1 MSEFKIVTIL
11 NKDLF
16 KTKLTKEIEYFDRDS
31 NFKDAVTFENKKIT
45 LSGSRSRRITNNNI
59 LESTNSSFY
68 NCLIKALL
76 FAYFETDCFE
86 VESIAIYIDETKK
99 RIYNKT
105 EIEQVFSNEKLENV
119 IPIKLFSNK
128 KTSDVMMKSLM
139 NLTLSFDNGGLRF
152 DYTWK
157 CFNALISKIFNKKKD
172 FDMLKELRRS
182 LEDSP
187 NLYPNIILFASK
199 IDQSYLNDCFLNAMI
214 CNNYPKGNSKGL
226 IKFCKDIKDARVLAV
241 LKEKTK
247 CKNKEIKS
255 INEDVKLNEY
265 FENGIKANI
274 VKDTDVVRLI
284 ILKYAYYLRCKY
296 FHGEKSPANFLIR
309 GANYDEL
316 LRISKPLTVICK
328 DLIENVL

>member
-16 KTKLTKEIEYFDRDS
+16 KTKLTKEIEYLSRDS
-31 NFKDAVTFENKKIT
+31 NFKDAATFENKRIT

-59 LESTNSSFY
+59 LETANSSFY

-76 FAYFETDCFE
+76 FAYFEKDCFK
-86 VESIAIYIDETKK
+86 VESIAIYIDKTEK
-99 RIYNKT
+99 RIYSKN
-105 EIEQVFSNEKLENV
+105 EIGQVFSNEKLENV
-119 IPIKLFSNK
+119 NPIKLFSNK

-157 CFNALISKIFNKKKD
+157 CFNVLVNKIFNKKKD

-187 NLYPNIILFASK
+187 NLYPNIISFSK
-199 IDQSYLNDCFLNAMI
+199 NIDFNYLNNCFLNAMI
-214 CNNYPKGNSKGL
+214 CNNYPKGNSNSL
-226 IKFCKDIKDARVLAV
+226 IKFCKDLKDTRVLAV

-247 CKNKEIKS
+247 CKNKELNS
-255 INEDVKLNEY
+255 TNEAVKLNKY
-265 FENGIKANI
+265 FENGIKANV

-309 GANYDEL
+309 GTNYAEL
-316 LRISKPLTVICK
+316 LRISEPLALICK

>member
-59 LESTNSSFY
+59 LETTNSSFY

-76 FAYFETDCFE
+76 FAYFEKDCFK
-86 VESIAIYIDETKK
+86 VESIAIYINKTKK
-99 RIYNKT
+99 RIYSKN
-105 EIEQVFSNEKLENV
+105 EIGQVFSNEKLENV
-119 IPIKLFSNK
+119 NPIKLFSNK

-139 NLTLSFDNGGLRF
+139 NLTLSFGNGGLRF

-157 CFNALISKIFNKKKD
+157 CFNVLISKVFNKKKD
-172 FDMLKELRRS
+172 FDMLKELRHS

-187 NLYPNIILFASK
+187 NLYPNIISFSRN

-214 CNNYPKGNSKGL
+214 CNNYPEGSSKGL
-226 IKFCKDIKDARVLAV
+226 IEFCKDIEDARVLAV

-255 INEDVKLNEY
+255 INEDVKLNKY
-265 FENGIKANI
+265 FANGIKANI

-296 FHGEKSPANFLIR
+296 FHGEKTPANFLIR
-309 GANYDEL
+309 GTNYAEL
-316 LRISKPLTVICK
+316 LRISEPLALICK

>member
-68 NCLIKALL
+68 NCLTKALL
-76 FAYFETDCFE
+76 FAYFENDSFK
-86 VESIAIYIDETKK
+86 VESITIYIDETKK
-99 RIYNKT
+99 KSYGED
-105 EIEQVFSNEKLENV
+105 EIEQVFTSENLV
-119 IPIKLFSNK
+119 KINPIKLLSNK
-128 KTSDVMMKSLM
+128 KTSDVTMKSLM
-139 NLTLSFDNGGLRF
+139 NLTLSFGNKGLRF

-157 CFNALISKIFNKKKD
+157 CFNALISNVFNTKGDFECLKK
-172 FDMLKELRRS
+172 LRHS

-187 NLYPNIILFASK
+187 YLYPNIISFSRNV
-199 IDQSYLNDCFLNAMI
+199 DQRYLNNCFLNAMI
-214 CNNYPKGNSKGL
+214 CNNYPKGSSKGL
-226 IKFCKDIKDARVLAV
+226 IDFCKDFKDARVLAV

-247 CKNKEIKS
+247 CKNKELNS
-255 INEDVKLNEY
+255 TNEAVKLKKY
-265 FENGIKANI
+265 FENGIKANV

-309 GANYDEL
+309 GTNYAEL
-316 LRISKPLTVICK
+316 LRISEPLALICK
-328 DLIENVL
+328 DLIENIL

>member
-16 KTKLTKEIEYFDRDS
+16 KTKLTKKIEYLDRNG
-31 NFKDAVTFENKKIT
+31 NFKDAATFENNRIT

-68 NCLIKALL
+68 NCLTKALL
-76 FAYFETDCFE
+76 FAYFKNDSFK
-86 VESIAIYIDETKK
+86 VESITIYIDETKK
-99 RIYNKT
+99 KSYGKD
-105 EIEQVFSNEKLENV
+105 EIEQVFTSENLV
-119 IPIKLFSNK
+119 KINPIKLLSNK

-139 NLTLSFDNGGLRF
+139 NLTLSFNNGGLRF

-157 CFNALISKIFNKKKD
+157 CFNVLISKVFNKKKD

-182 LEDSP
+182 LEDNP
-187 NLYPNIILFASK
+187 NLYPNIISFSRN
-199 IDQSYLNDCFLNAMI
+199 IDQSYLSDCFLNAMI
-214 CNNYPKGNSKGL
+214 CNNYPKGDSKGL
-226 IKFCKDIKDARVLAV
+226 INFCKDFEDARVLAV

-247 CKNKEIKS
+247 CKNKELNS
-255 INEDVKLNEY
+255 INEAVELKKY

-309 GANYDEL
+309 GTNYAEL
-316 LRISKPLTVICK
+316 LRISEPLALICK